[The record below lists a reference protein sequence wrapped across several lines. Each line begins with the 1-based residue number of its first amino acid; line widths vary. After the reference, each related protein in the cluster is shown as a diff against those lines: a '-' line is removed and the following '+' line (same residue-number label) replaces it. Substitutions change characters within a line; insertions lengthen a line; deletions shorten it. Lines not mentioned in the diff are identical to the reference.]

1 MTAAPMTAPKV
12 MLYTVAFLLSTAT
25 AWAFDTPAR
34 SAMVLDVNTGTVL
47 FEKDADRPIPP
58 ASMSK
63 LMTLNLL
70 FEAIKDNRVTMD
82 TKFVVSQ
89 KAHKKGGSKM
99 FLRQG
104 ERVSVENLINGI
116 IIQSGNDACIVV
128 AEGLAGS
135 EAAFAVKMTER
146 AKKLGMDNSHFAN
159 ATGWPDPNQRMSAND
174 LVFLANRLITE
185 FPEYYHFFSKKS
197 FTWSKVTQANR
208 NPLLKLGIGAD
219 GLKTGH
225 TEEAGYGLVG
235 SAVQGGRRVILMI
248 TGLGS
253 SAERASE
260 AERITN
266 WAFRNF
272 ITRTVFKKD
281 VIIGRADVF
290 LGQQDSVELYAK
302 SNIEALIPYDAKDSL
317 KAAIIYHGPLKA
329 PISKDSQIAHLQ
341 VEAQG
346 IKPFSVPLYAKSS
359 IGKAGFFKR
368 MKTSATVLSN
378 DILGNS
384 DVE

>member
-12 MLYTVAFLLSTAT
+12 ILYTVAFLISTAT
-25 AWAFDTPAR
+25 AWALDTPAR

-70 FEAIKDNRVTMD
+70 FEAIKDNRVSMD

-89 KAHKKGGSKM
+89 KAHKMGGSKM

-135 EAAFAVKMTER
+135 EAAFAIKMTER

-159 ATGWPDPNQRMSAND
+159 STGWPDPNQRMSAHD

-225 TEEAGYGLVG
+225 TQEAGYGLVG
-235 SAVQGGRRVILMI
+235 SAVQGGRRVIFMI

-272 ITRTVFKKD
+272 ITRTVFKKG
-281 VIIGRADVF
+281 VTIGSADVF

-317 KAAIIYHGPLKA
+317 KAAITYHGPLKA
-329 PISKDSQIAHLQ
+329 PISKDSQIAHLR

-346 IKPFSVPLYAKSS
+346 IKPFSVPLYAKNAV
-359 IGKAGFFKR
+359 GKAGFFKR
-368 MKTSATVLSN
+368 MKVSATVLSN

-384 DVE
+384 DVK